1 MKLIYHEVSAIVS
14 AGGRQQGGDGLLL
27 EHRRRWPLADAG
39 YSLEES
45 GSTEERAASTCTSE
59 RRH

>member
-1 MKLIYHEVSAIVS
+1 MKLIYREVSAIVS
-14 AGGRQQGGDGLLL
+14 AGGRQQGADGLLL

-39 YSLEES
+39 NSLEES